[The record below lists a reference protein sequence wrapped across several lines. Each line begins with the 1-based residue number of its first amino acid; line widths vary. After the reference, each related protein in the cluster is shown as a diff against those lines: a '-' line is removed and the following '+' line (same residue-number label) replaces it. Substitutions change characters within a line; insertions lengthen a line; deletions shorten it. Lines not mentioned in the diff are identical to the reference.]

1 MIAQGK
7 AGKSF
12 VEEVA
17 FEEWLGSTGF
27 EKPAQLVLRE
37 QVHNNVGCRS
47 DLMN

>member
-17 FEEWLGSTGF
+17 FEEWLGS
-27 EKPAQLVLRE
+27 LVLKNLPNSSS
-37 QVHNNVGCRS
+37 VNKS
-47 DLMN
+47 ITT